1 MYNVSR
7 SKIINTLGLLII
19 PILSSSA
26 YAINKNDLPRYEVKR
41 EAKASPSRS
50 KLIALLVNPDI
61 NQNYMPIA
69 SHRAQIMGSN
79 LPENSLSAI
88 KYVESMKAAEI
99 LELDIKITSDGI
111 PYLMHDSY
119 LQRTTNFVDTVVGD
133 YADKS
138 YGASS
143 GEYSWQE
150 IKKLY
155 LKNVDSTY
163 SNEHPV
169 TFEEVLNWVRDNTD
183 MLINLDINE
192 PAVFNAVWSI
202 VKKKD
207 AFDVCIFKGRYNR
220 NEFKSQYYD
229 GLSESQKDKLIYFPI
244 IPDPTVDYP
253 NKAID
258 FYHHWEESTP
268 KIAKGYEVGYKK
280 DAPNSTFPIENKVL
294 EVVTAL
300 RNDKRVRVHVFSA
313 MPDNYLG
320 RYIGNVNIDQCC
332 NATVDSRG
340 DLEYL
345 LDPFEGVNTARGANG
360 YIITDDAIN
369 LDRYLSL
376 LGKRE
381 LEIDN
386 KEALR

>member
-7 SKIINTLGLLII
+7 SKIINALGLLII
-19 PILSSSA
+19 SILGFST
-26 YAINKNDLPRYEVKR
+26 YASNKNDFPRYEVKR

-50 KLIALLVNPDI
+50 KLIALLVSPNV

-143 GEYSWQE
+143 GKYSWQE

-163 SNEHPV
+163 SNEHPA

-192 PAVFNAVWSI
+192 PAVFDAVWNI
-202 VKKKD
+202 VKNKD

-220 NEFKSQYYD
+220 NEFKNKYYD
-229 GLSESQKDKLIYFPI
+229 GLSENQKDKLIYFPI
-244 IPDPTVDYP
+244 IPDPTPDYP
-253 NKAID
+253 SKAID
-258 FYHHWEESTP
+258 FYNHWEEGVP

-280 DAPNSTFPIENKVL
+280 DAPNATFPIERKVL
-294 EVVTAL
+294 EVVTAM

-345 LDPFEGVNTARGANG
+345 LDPFEGSKTERGANG

-381 LEIDN
+381 LEVDN
-386 KEALR
+386 KETLR

>member
-7 SKIINTLGLLII
+7 SKIINALGLLII
-19 PILSSSA
+19 SILGFST
-26 YAINKNDLPRYEVKR
+26 YASNKNDFPRYEVKR

-50 KLIALLVNPDI
+50 KLIALLVSPNV

-143 GEYSWQE
+143 GKYSWQE

-163 SNEHPV
+163 SNEHPA

-192 PAVFNAVWSI
+192 PAVFDAVWDI
-202 VKKKD
+202 VKKND

-220 NEFKSQYYD
+220 NEFKNNYYD
-229 GLSESQKDKLIYFPI
+229 RLNESQKDKLIYFPI

-253 NKAID
+253 NKAIN
-258 FYHHWEESTP
+258 FYHQWEESIP

-280 DAPNSTFPIENKVL
+280 DAPNSTFPIESKVL
-294 EVVTAL
+294 EVVAAL

-345 LDPFEGVNTARGANG
+345 LDPFEGLKTERGANG

-381 LEIDN
+381 LKVDN
-386 KEALR
+386 KETLQ